1 MSTATIEINQ
11 TVYTLEIETSVS
23 SNTDVLEVE
32 ATSSQNLE
40 ISTGYVGNVV
50 FASDIIG
57 LDNYLSDFIDT
68 YNIDCG
74 TP

>member
-11 TVYTLEIETSVS
+11 TVYTLEVETSIS
-23 SNTDVLEVE
+23 NNTDVLEVE

-40 ISTGYVGNVV
+40 ISTGYVGDVV

-57 LDNYLSDFIDT
+57 LENYLSDFIDI